1 MLLGNSVILRLEI
14 GRDFFF
20 FFWYGANL
28 LGQGKH
34 MKGGIREQFQTG
46 KK

>member
-20 FFWYGANL
+20 LYGANL